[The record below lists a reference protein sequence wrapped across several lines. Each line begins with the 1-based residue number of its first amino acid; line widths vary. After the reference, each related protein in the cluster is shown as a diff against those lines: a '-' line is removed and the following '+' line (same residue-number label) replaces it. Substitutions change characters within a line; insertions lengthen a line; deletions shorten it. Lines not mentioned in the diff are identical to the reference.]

1 MAYADQKAGSGRIV
15 ALIIVGILHV
25 VIGYAFISGL
35 AYKYVKKV
43 TEDTE
48 TFDVEEPPP
57 PPEEIPPPPPPPEQP
72 QPQSPPPVVTP
83 PPIVRTQAPPPVVIQ
98 SVTTPPPAYNPIPT
112 AGPPAP
118 PAPVAP
124 PAPPAPVVSKAAGA
138 KGDPAQW
145 ITNDDYP
152 PSALNSGDEGVT
164 GIAWDIN
171 AQGRV
176 ENCRV
181 TSSSGS
187 AALDRAACSAIT
199 RRGRYSP
206 ALDQSGNAIRS
217 SSSRRVRWQLP
228 ADR

>member
-1 MAYADQKAGSGRIV
+1 MAYSDQKMSGSKVVAIVIV
-15 ALIIVGILHV
+15 ALIHAAL
-25 VIGYAFISGL
+25 GYAFVTGL
-35 AYKYVKKV
+35 AFQYVKKV
-43 TEDTE
+43 SEKLN

-57 PPEEIPPPPPPPEQP
+57 PPPDEPPPPPPDVPMT
-72 QPQSPPPVVTP
+72 PPPVVAP
-83 PPIVRTQAPPPVVIQ
+83 PPIVSTPSQAPVIQ
-98 SVTTPPPAYNPIPT
+98 SVPTPPPVYIPT
-112 AGPPAP
+112 
-118 PAPVAP
+118 PVAP
-124 PAPPAPVVSKAAGA
+124 PAPPPPAPPAPPVVSKAAGA

-164 GIAWDIN
+164 AIAWDIN
-171 AQGRV
+171 TQGRV

-206 ALDQSGNAIRS
+206 ALDQSGNPIRS